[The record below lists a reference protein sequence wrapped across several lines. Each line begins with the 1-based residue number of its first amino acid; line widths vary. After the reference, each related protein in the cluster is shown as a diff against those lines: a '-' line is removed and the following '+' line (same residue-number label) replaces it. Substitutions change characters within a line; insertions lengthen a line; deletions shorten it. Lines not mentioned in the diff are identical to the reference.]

1 MFRFGEPQLLY
12 LLVLLP
18 PLLAFLFWVVR
29 RKRHGIQVLVGPHM
43 ASRLTGN
50 SSSRRQWTKGLL
62 VVAALGLLLGGLAR
76 PQFGTRL
83 ETVEREGQDLVVV
96 LDLSA
101 SMLARDI
108 QPNRLEKAKHALGT
122 LIGLLEGDRIG
133 IVGFAGE
140 AFVQCPLTLDYGAAR
155 TLLASMGPE
164 SIPVPGT
171 ALGEAL
177 RKGLELFPA
186 EEEKHKVMVLITDG
200 EDHLGRPLEVA
211 REAAAQGVVIHA
223 VGIGSMQGT
232 PIPVFDSEGRAEGF
246 KRDSSGQVVM
256 TRLDES
262 TLRELAEE
270 TGGAY
275 RRATPGESELEGIY
289 GEVAAM
295 EKKQIASIQV
305 AQYEE
310 RFQIPVLL
318 GLILLLADL
327 LLAERRSVDRVWKGR
342 FR

>member
-12 LLVLLP
+12 LLFLVPL
-18 PLLAFLFWVVR
+18 LLAFLFWVIR
-29 RKRHGIQVLVGPHM
+29 RKRRGIRVLVGPLM
-43 ASRLTGN
+43 AARLTGN
-50 SSSRRQWTKGLL
+50 SSGRRQWSKGLM
-62 VVAALGLLLGGLAR
+62 VVAAVGLLAGGLAR

-108 QPNRLEKAKHALGT
+108 QPNRLEKAKHAIGT

-177 RKGLELFPA
+177 SKGLELFSA
-186 EEEKHKVMVLITDG
+186 EEKKHKVMILITDG
-200 EDHLGRPLEVA
+200 EDHLGRPLQVA
-211 REAAAQGVVIHA
+211 REAAGQGVVIHA

-232 PIPVFDSEGRAEGF
+232 PIPVFDSAGRAQGF
-246 KRDSSGQVVM
+246 KKNRSGEVVM

-262 TLRELAEE
+262 TLRGLAEE
-270 TGGAY
+270 TGGTY
-275 RRATPGESELEGIY
+275 HRASPGESELEGIY

-295 EKKQIASIQV
+295 DKKQLSSIQV

-318 GLILLLADL
+318 GLVLLLADVL
-327 LLAERRSVDRVWKGR
+327 VAERRRVDRVWRGR

>member
-1 MFRFGEPQLLY
+1 M
-12 LLVLLP
+12 
-18 PLLAFLFWVVR
+18 
-29 RKRHGIQVLVGPHM
+29 I
-43 ASRLTGN
+43 
-50 SSSRRQWTKGLL
+50 
-62 VVAALGLLLGGLAR
+62 
-76 PQFGTRL
+76 
-83 ETVEREGQDLVVV
+83 

-108 QPNRLEKAKHALGT
+108 QPNRLEKAKHAIGT

-155 TLLASMGPE
+155 MLLAAMGPE

-177 RKGLELFPA
+177 RKGLELFSA

-211 REAAAQGVVIHA
+211 REAAGQGVVIHA

-246 KRDSSGQVVM
+246 KKDRSGRSGDDAAGREHASRTGRRDGR
-256 TRLDES
+256 RLSAFLPRRVGIGGD
-262 TLRELAEE
+262 LR
-270 TGGAY
+270 GGGGHGKEAA
-275 RRATPGESELEGIY
+275 RLHPGGPI
-289 GEVAAM
+289 
-295 EKKQIASIQV
+295 
-305 AQYEE
+305 
-310 RFQIPVLL
+310 
-318 GLILLLADL
+318 
-327 LLAERRSVDRVWKGR
+327 
-342 FR
+342 

>member
-18 PLLAFLFWVVR
+18 LLLAFLFWVIR
-29 RKRHGIQVLVGPHM
+29 RKRRGVRILVGPHM

-50 SSSRRQWTKGLL
+50 SSSRRQWSKGLM
-62 VVAALGLLLGGLAR
+62 VVAAVGLLLGGLAR

-108 QPNRLEKAKHALGT
+108 RPNRLEKAKHAIGT

-177 RKGLELFPA
+177 RKGLQLFST

-211 REAAAQGVVIHA
+211 REAASQGVVIHA
-223 VGIGSMQGT
+223 VGIGSIQGT

-246 KRDSSGQVVM
+246 KKDRSGEVVM

-275 RRATPGESELEGIY
+275 HRASPGESELEGIY

-295 EKKQIASIQV
+295 EKKQLASIQV

-318 GLILLLADL
+318 GLLLLLADL
-327 LLAERRSVDRVWKGR
+327 LLAERRRVDRVWEGR

>member
-18 PLLAFLFWVVR
+18 LLLAFMVWVIR
-29 RKRHGIQVLVGPHM
+29 RKRRGVQVLVGPHL

-50 SSSRRQWTKGLL
+50 SSSRRQWSKGLL
-62 VVAALGLLLGGLAR
+62 VVAAVGLLLGGLAR

-108 QPNRLEKAKHALGT
+108 QPNRLEKAKHAIGT

-177 RKGLELFPA
+177 RKGLELFSV
-186 EEEKHKVMVLITDG
+186 EEKKHKVMVLITDG

-211 REAAAQGVVIHA
+211 REAAGQGVVIHA

-232 PIPVFDSEGRAEGF
+232 PIPVFDSEGRAQGF
-246 KRDSSGQVVM
+246 KKDRTGEVVM

-270 TGGAY
+270 TGGTY
-275 RRATPGESELEGIY
+275 QRSSPGESELEGIY

-295 EKKQIASIQV
+295 EKKQLASIQV

-318 GLILLLADL
+318 GLLLLLADL
-327 LLAERRSVDRVWKGR
+327 LLAERRRVDRVWEGR

>member
-18 PLLAFLFWVVR
+18 PLLAFLFWVIR

-171 ALGEAL
+171 ALDEAL

-200 EDHLGRPLEVA
+200 EDHLGQPLEVA

-246 KRDSSGQVVM
+246 KRDGSGQVVM

-318 GLILLLADL
+318 GLMLLLADL
-327 LLAERRSVDRVWKGR
+327 LLAERRSVDGVWKGR

>member
-18 PLLAFLFWVVR
+18 PLLAFLFWVIR

-140 AFVQCPLTLDYGAAR
+140 AFVQCPLTLDYGAVR

-171 ALGEAL
+171 ALGDAL

-262 TLRELAEE
+262 TLRELAEQ

-295 EKKQIASIQV
+295 EKKQLASIQV

-327 LLAERRSVDRVWKGR
+327 LVAERRSVDRVWKGR

>member
-12 LLVLLP
+12 LLLLLP
-18 PLLAFLFWVVR
+18 LLPVFLFWVIRSKR
-29 RKRHGIQVLVGPHM
+29 RGIQVLVGPHL
-43 ASRLTGN
+43 APRLTGN
-50 SSSRRQWTKGLL
+50 SSTRRQWVKGLL
-62 VVAALGLLLGGLAR
+62 VAAAVGLLLGGLAR

-108 QPNRLEKAKHALGT
+108 QPNRLEKAKHAIGT
-122 LIGLLEGDRIG
+122 LMGLLEGDRIG

-177 RKGLELFPA
+177 RKGLELFPD
-186 EEEKHKVMVLITDG
+186 EEKKHKVMVLITDG
-200 EDHLGRPLEVA
+200 EDHLGRPVEVA
-211 REAAAQGVVIHA
+211 REAAGKGVIIHA

-232 PIPVFDSEGRAEGF
+232 PIPVFDSEGRAQGF
-246 KRDSSGQVVM
+246 KKNRAGEVVM

-262 TLRELAEE
+262 TLRKLAEE
-270 TGGAY
+270 TGGTY
-275 RRATPGESELEGIY
+275 HRASPGESELEGIY

-295 EKKQIASIQV
+295 DKKQLASIQV

-318 GLILLLADL
+318 GLALLLADVL
-327 LLAERRSVDRVWKGR
+327 VAERRRVDRVWRGR

>member
-18 PLLAFLFWVVR
+18 LLLAFLFWVIRSKR
-29 RKRHGIQVLVGPHM
+29 RGIQVLVGSHM
-43 ASRLTGN
+43 AARLTGN
-50 SSSRRQWTKGLL
+50 SSSRRQWSKGLL
-62 VVAALGLLLGGLAR
+62 VVAAVGLLFGGLAR
-76 PQFGTRL
+76 PQFGTRM

-101 SMLARDI
+101 SMLAGDI
-108 QPNRLEKAKHALGT
+108 QPNRLEKARHAIGT

-177 RKGLELFPA
+177 RKGLELFSA
-186 EEEKHKVMVLITDG
+186 EEKKHKVMVLITDG

-211 REAAAQGVVIHA
+211 REAAGQGVVIHA

-232 PIPVFDSEGRAEGF
+232 PIPVFDSEGRAQGF
-246 KRDSSGQVVM
+246 KKNRSGEVVM

-262 TLRELAEE
+262 TLRQLAEE
-270 TGGAY
+270 TGGTY
-275 RRATPGESELEGIY
+275 HRASPGESELEGIY
-289 GEVAAM
+289 TEVAAM
-295 EKKQIASIQV
+295 DKKQLASIQV

-318 GLILLLADL
+318 GLVLLLADV
-327 LLAERRSVDRVWKGR
+327 LLAERRRVDRVWRGR